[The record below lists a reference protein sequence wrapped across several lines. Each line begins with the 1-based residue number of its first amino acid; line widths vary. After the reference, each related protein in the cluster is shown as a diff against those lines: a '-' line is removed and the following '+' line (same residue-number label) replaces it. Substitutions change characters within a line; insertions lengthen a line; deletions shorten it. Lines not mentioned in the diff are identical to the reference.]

1 MKTLVNF
8 NTLETKEDVLFAIAS
23 CVSSGKFRLAEKL
36 IYGVGIGSAIL
47 PSLGGYKKG
56 VWNPYVSASWK
67 MRKIAKID
75 RKTQCQ
81 LFSALRGAH
90 AGDVRAKNFLAKK
103 LGISANMIG
112 TSNELLHGSI

>member
-1 MKTLVNF
+1 MKTIVNF
-8 NTLETKEDVLFAIAS
+8 NTLETKDDVIFAIAS
-23 CVSSGKFRLAEKL
+23 CVSSGKFSLAEKL

-47 PSLGGYKKG
+47 PSLGAYKKG
-56 VWNPYVSASWK
+56 VWQPYVSGGWG

-75 RKTQCQ
+75 RQTQCQ

-112 TSNELLHGSI
+112 ASNELLHGRI